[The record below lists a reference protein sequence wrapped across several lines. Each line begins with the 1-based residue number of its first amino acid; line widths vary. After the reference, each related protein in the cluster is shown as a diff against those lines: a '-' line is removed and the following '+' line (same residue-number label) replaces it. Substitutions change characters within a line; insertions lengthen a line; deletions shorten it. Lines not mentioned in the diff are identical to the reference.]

1 MHVHEDVIAPVIMH
15 CRVSTPKTIEFR
27 TKIGFNQYN
36 ITFPKEK
43 SVLKSVMNAFE
54 VENMQINTVYQAIE
68 LISIFMTIQRQKAIE
83 KELGCEFIRINLD
96 E

>member
-1 MHVHEDVIAPVIMH
+1 MH

-36 ITFPKEK
+36 ITLPKEQ